1 MEKQF
6 EHIRPYN
13 DQEAQEAFVRI
24 AHSKEFQMICN
35 SLLPETPFEQL
46 KQELINVKTIKEF
59 HRKFAWVLAK
69 KTIEKTT
76 DELIVTGLERIKKD
90 QAYSF
95 ISNHR
100 DIVMDALILQ
110 VLYFEQLDEL
120 IEISFGSNLMM
131 NPLIIDIGKSCLMYK
146 TDRSGTSRELY
157 HKLTSLSDYLQYTIT
172 QKKKSTWIAQR
183 NGRTKDGIDRT
194 DPGLIKM
201 YSMSQRKRFKD
212 HFIEMNI
219 TPIAISYQYESCD
232 FMKVREVFLKELSG
246 IYNKRKEED
255 LESILYGINQPKG
268 KVSMVITEPIS
279 EKEIA
284 SLSDNYTLFCNELT
298 QLVDERIIDNY
309 QLWNNNYIAHD
320 LLRKRANY
328 SSQYSSDEMEQF
340 KTYMHKQLSKITDI
354 DDYCSLEKKF
364 LEIYANPL
372 NHKFSLHNLFNFNN
386 Q

>member
-13 DQEAQEAFVRI
+13 DQEAQKAFVRI
-24 AHSKEFQMICN
+24 AHSKEFQMICE
-35 SLLPETPFEQL
+35 SLLSETPFEILQ
-46 KQELINVKTIKEF
+46 KEFINLKTIREF
-59 HRKFAWVLAK
+59 HDKFAVVIAKKVMK
-69 KTIEKTT
+69 KTIE
-76 DELIVTGLERIKKD
+76 ELTVSGIERLRKD
-90 QAYSF
+90 RILLF

-110 VLYFEQLDEL
+110 VLYFENIDEL

-172 QKKKSTWIAQR
+172 QKKRSTWIAQR

-201 YSMSQRKRFKD
+201 YSMSQRKCFKS

-232 FMKVREVFLKELSG
+232 FMKVREIFLKELSG
-246 IYNKRKEED
+246 IYNKAKGED

-298 QLVDERIIDNY
+298 QLVDERVIHNY

-320 LLRKRANY
+320 LLHKSADY
-328 SSQYSSDEMEQF
+328 SSHHRSEEMEQF
-340 KTYMHKQLSKITDI
+340 KSYMHKQLSKITDI

-372 NHKFSLHNLFNFNN
+372 SNKLSLHSHFKFNN
-386 Q
+386 

>member
-13 DQEAQEAFVRI
+13 DQEAQKAFVRI
-24 AHSKEFQMICN
+24 AHSKEFQMICE
-35 SLLPETPFEQL
+35 SLLSETPFEILQ
-46 KQELINVKTIKEF
+46 KEFINLKTIREF
-59 HRKFAWVLAK
+59 HDKFAVVIAKKVMK
-69 KTIEKTT
+69 KTIE
-76 DELIVTGLERIKKD
+76 ELTVSGIERLRKD
-90 QAYSF
+90 RAYSF

-110 VLYFEQLDEL
+110 VLYFENIDEL

-172 QKKKSTWIAQR
+172 QKKRSTWIAQR

-201 YSMSQRKRFKD
+201 YSMSQRKCFKS

-232 FMKVREVFLKELSG
+232 FMKVREIFLKELSG
-246 IYNKRKEED
+246 IYNKAKGED

-298 QLVDERIIDNY
+298 QLVDERVIHNY

-320 LLRKRANY
+320 LLHKSADY
-328 SSQYSSDEMEQF
+328 SSQYSSEEMEQF
-340 KTYMHKQLSKITDI
+340 KSYMHKQLSKITDI

-372 NHKFSLHNLFNFNN
+372 SNKLSLHSHFKFNN
-386 Q
+386 